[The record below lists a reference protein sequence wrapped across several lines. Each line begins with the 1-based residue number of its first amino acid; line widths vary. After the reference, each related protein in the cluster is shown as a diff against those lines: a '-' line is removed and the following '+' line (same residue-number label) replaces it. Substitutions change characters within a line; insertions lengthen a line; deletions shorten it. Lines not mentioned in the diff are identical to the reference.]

1 MIISASSSAGY
12 DFTNWN
18 NDSSMSS
25 SSYGFYVNSGGTY
38 TAYAKAGTIAVTFWR
53 NTSESDSEK
62 TSKSYTYGG
71 INQAF
76 PAVGWQMAGYHM
88 SGWGNNSYDTTAVYP
103 LLCGVANSWIE
114 SNRPSK
120 IYTQYGRK

>member
-1 MIISASSSAGY
+1 MISRIG
-12 DFTNWN
+12 TI
-18 NDSSMSS
+18 DSSMSS

-53 NTSESDSEK
+53 NTSASDSEK
-62 TSKSYTYGG
+62 TSKSYTYGD

-88 SGWGNNSYDTTAVYP
+88 NGWGKIIRMIRFAGYP
-103 LLCGVANSWIE
+103 LLCGVENSWIE

-120 IYTQYGRK
+120 IYTQYGRKTSIP